1 MMAGA
6 GATGRGPASAAL
18 GAWTTVRRVG
28 VRDAT
33 APTRLSGPL
42 PGRCAP
48 GCAAL
53 ARRCL
58 CRAGTVLAKPVAARR
73 WRAKM
78 RALIGEALAMWD
90 LIIVCTRSEEHTAE
104 LQS

>member
-33 APTRLSGPL
+33 ATTRLSGAL
-42 PGRCAP
+42 TGRCAP
-48 GCAAL
+48 ECAAL

-78 RALIGEALAMWD
+78 RALIGDALAKYG
-90 LIIVCTRSEEHTAE
+90 LIIVYS
-104 LQS
+104 QSPYR